1 MNTPNW
7 AKTLPDGRPGIGGL
21 EQPYDEGLVTA
32 TKPLAWPR
40 MPRLRCAGKEN
51 HRFFFKLQLP
61 ATPFCRRHGAS
72 LVETAT
78 RHDFDNLNIRR
89 QKKLKSKGDA

>member
-32 TKPLAWPR
+32 TPLLA
-40 MPRLRCAGKEN
+40 
-51 HRFFFKLQLP
+51 
-61 ATPFCRRHGAS
+61 
-72 LVETAT
+72 
-78 RHDFDNLNIRR
+78 
-89 QKKLKSKGDA
+89 